1 MSFIK
6 IYIHLVFSTHER
18 KPSLNSKDLR
28 IKMWTHIKQNSEE
41 KGIFIDMINGFS
53 DHCHCLIS
61 LSTNQTIEKVL
72 QLIKGE
78 SSFWI
83 NKNNLTEEKF
93 AWQDEYFA
101 VSVSESMI
109 EKVRNYIINQEKH
122 HLTKSFSEEYEEFI
136 SKYNFNSEEK

>member
-1 MSFIK
+1 MPFIK
-6 IYIHLVFSTHER
+6 IYIHLVWSTYQR
-18 KPSLNSKDLR
+18 LPLLNSKELR
-28 IKMWTHIKQNSEE
+28 YKVWKHIKENSKE
-41 KGIFIDMINGFS
+41 KEIFIDTINGFS
-53 DHCHCLIS
+53 DHFHCLIS
-61 LSTNQTIEKVL
+61 LSSNQNIEKVV
-72 QLIKGE
+72 QLLKGE